1 MFMIDE
7 QEAKFVIP
15 VLQPREQQL
24 PSRLRVLKPKIDL
37 KKCQKNYNCI
47 VSCPH
52 NAIEVNKIGFPV
64 IDYNLCT
71 GCLICLRECPSF
83 AITEEHE
90 KRVPKL

>member
-1 MFMIDE
+1 MINEND
-7 QEAKFVIP
+7 AKFGIP
-15 VLQPREQQL
+15 VLQPGQQEL

-37 KKCQKNYNCI
+37 KKCQKNYNCM

-52 NAIEVNKIGFPV
+52 NAITVHANGYPT

-71 GCLICLRECPSF
+71 GCLICLRECPAF